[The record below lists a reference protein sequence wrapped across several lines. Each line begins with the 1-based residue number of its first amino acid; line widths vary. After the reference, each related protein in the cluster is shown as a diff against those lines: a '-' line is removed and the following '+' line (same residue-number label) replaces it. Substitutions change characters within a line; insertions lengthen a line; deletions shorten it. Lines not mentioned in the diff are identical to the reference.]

1 MKHPSGTAS
10 AATAEDSFDL
20 TIILR
25 GLNCFSLEITN
36 VEVDYPFVSTSKS
49 DDWLA
54 KYDDDMLEVRMVLQL
69 VEVEWLVC
77 ASDLPVLR

>member
-1 MKHPSGTAS
+1 M
-10 AATAEDSFDL
+10 
-20 TIILR
+20 
-25 GLNCFSLEITN
+25 
-36 VEVDYPFVSTSKS
+36 EVDYPFVSTSES

-54 KYDDDMLEVRMVLQL
+54 KYDDNMLEVRMVLQL